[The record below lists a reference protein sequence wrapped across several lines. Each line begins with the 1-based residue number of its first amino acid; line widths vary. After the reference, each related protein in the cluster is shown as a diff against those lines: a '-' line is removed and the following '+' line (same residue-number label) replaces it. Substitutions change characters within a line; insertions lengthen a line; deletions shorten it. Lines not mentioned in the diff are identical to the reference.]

1 MNIILYENYI
11 INITKV
17 KINVKKCKI
26 NDKKLFSKYNN
37 NPFLF

>member
-26 NDKKLFSKYNN
+26 SNKKAIFCI
-37 NPFLF
+37 

>member
-1 MNIILYENYI
+1 MNVILYENYI

-26 NDKKLFSKYNN
+26 NYSEAIFCI
-37 NPFLF
+37 